1 MYNDTIKV
9 ANKIISDTDLL
20 DIFQRMDEE
29 IRKNQ
34 QICRQETMQN
44 EKYERD
50 YQHWTTKDFQGTFKC
65 TFDFYDDTNITVDN
79 YNTFITVFNNRLH
92 EVKDMWVRY
101 GYSYWIQNGCEQKMI
116 SQYINMTIYEYKMDI
131 EVNLSSDDKKMDD
144 VYQLIKEKILQA
156 PERYDRVIK
165 KKSSITNKIGFALG
179 MIPSLIVCTLLVFV
193 PIIRQIYGMTYV
205 LFPIAVVILAFMIG
219 NTVFGGKL
227 DFLYSTIVPE
237 KKYAGYDSTNHK
249 SIYKDDIDKF
259 VQTSE
264 IIIGKN
270 INNINHRKEIVELEK
285 KYSSYIPTELIAL
298 LVLSIIMILV
308 GKFI

>member
-9 ANKIISDTDLL
+9 ANKIISDTDLA

-29 IRKNQ
+29 LKENQ

-44 EKYERD
+44 EKYERK
-50 YQHWTTKDFQGTFKC
+50 YQHWTTKDFDGSFTC
-65 TFDFYDDTNITVDN
+65 TFNFYDDTNVTVDN
-79 YNTFITVFNNRLH
+79 YPVFITIFNNRLH

-101 GYSYWIQNGCEQKMI
+101 NCHYWIQNGNDQKMV
-116 SQYINMTIYEYKMDI
+116 SQHINMSIYEYKMDI

-144 VYQLIKEKILQA
+144 IYQLIKEKILHA

-179 MIPSLIVCTLLVFV
+179 MIPSLVICTLLVFV
-193 PIIRQIYGMTYV
+193 PAIKQIYGMTYV
-205 LFPIAVVILAFMIG
+205 LFPIATIILAFMIG

-227 DFLYSTIVPE
+227 DRLYSTIVPE
-237 KKYAGYDSTNHK
+237 KKYAGYDSTNYK
-249 SIYKDDIDKF
+249 SIYKDDIEKY
-259 VQTSE
+259 VETSE

-270 INNINHRKEIVELEK
+270 IDNIKNRKEIVELEK
-285 KYSSYIPTELIAL
+285 KYSSYIPKELIAL
-298 LVLSIIMILV
+298 LVLSIVMILV

>member
-9 ANKIISDTDLL
+9 ANKIISESALT
-20 DIFQRMDEE
+20 DIFQRMNDEIKE
-29 IRKNQ
+29 NE

-65 TFDFYDDTNITVDN
+65 TFNFYDDTNVTVDN
-79 YNTFITVFNNRLH
+79 YNAFITVFNNRLH

-101 GYSYWIQNGCEQKMI
+101 GYSYWIQNGRDQKMI
-116 SQYINMTIYEYKMDI
+116 SQHINMNIYEYKMDI

-144 VYQLIKEKILQA
+144 VYQLIKEKILNA

-165 KKSSITNKIGFALG
+165 KKNSITNKIGFALG
-179 MIPSLIVCTLLVFV
+179 MIPSLIICTLLVFV
-193 PIIRQIYGMTYV
+193 PSIRQIYGMTYI
-205 LFPIAVVILAFMIG
+205 LYPIAVVILAFMIG
-219 NTVFGGKL
+219 NTIFGGRL
-227 DFLYSTIVPE
+227 DRLYSTIVPE
-237 KKYAGYDSTNHK
+237 KKYDHYDTNAGK
-249 SIYKDDIDKF
+249 SVYKDDIDKF
-259 VQTSE
+259 VGTSE

-270 INNINHRKEIVELEK
+270 INNISHRKEIVSLEK

>member
-9 ANKIISDTDLL
+9 ANKIISDTDLA

-29 IRKNQ
+29 LKENQ

-44 EKYERD
+44 EKYERK
-50 YQHWTTKDFQGTFKC
+50 YQHWTTKDFDGSFTC
-65 TFDFYDDTNITVDN
+65 TFNFYDDTNVTVDN
-79 YNTFITVFNNRLH
+79 YPVFITIFNNRLH

-101 GYSYWIQNGCEQKMI
+101 NCHYWIQNGNDQKMV
-116 SQYINMTIYEYKMDI
+116 SQHINMSIYEYKMDI

-144 VYQLIKEKILQA
+144 IYQLIKEKILHA

-179 MIPSLIVCTLLVFV
+179 MIPSLVICTLLVFV
-193 PIIRQIYGMTYV
+193 PAIKQIYGMTYV
-205 LFPIAVVILAFMIG
+205 LFPIATIILAFMIG

-227 DFLYSTIVPE
+227 DRLYSTIVPE
-237 KKYAGYDSTNHK
+237 KKYAGYDSTNYK
-249 SIYKDDIDKF
+249 SIYKDDIEKF
-259 VQTSE
+259 VETSE

-270 INNINHRKEIVELEK
+270 IDNIKNRKEIAELEK
-285 KYSSYIPTELIAL
+285 KYSSYIPKELIAL
-298 LVLSIIMILV
+298 LVLSIVMILV

>member
-9 ANKIISDTDLL
+9 ANKIISDTDLA

-29 IRKNQ
+29 LKENQ

-44 EKYERD
+44 EKYERK
-50 YQHWTTKDFQGTFKC
+50 YQHWTTKDFDGSFTC
-65 TFDFYDDTNITVDN
+65 TFNFYDDTNVTVDN
-79 YNTFITVFNNRLH
+79 YPVFITIFNNRLH

-101 GYSYWIQNGCEQKMI
+101 NCHYWIQNGNDQKMV
-116 SQYINMTIYEYKMDI
+116 SQHINMSIYEYKMDI

-144 VYQLIKEKILQA
+144 IYQLIKEKILHA

-179 MIPSLIVCTLLVFV
+179 MIPSLVICTLLVFV
-193 PIIRQIYGMTYV
+193 PAIKQIYGMTYV
-205 LFPIAVVILAFMIG
+205 LFPIATIILAFMIG

-227 DFLYSTIVPE
+227 DHLYSTIVPE
-237 KKYAGYDSTNHK
+237 KKYAGYDSTNYK
-249 SIYKDDIDKF
+249 SIYKDDIEKF
-259 VQTSE
+259 VETSE

-270 INNINHRKEIVELEK
+270 IDNIKNRKEIAELEK
-285 KYSSYIPTELIAL
+285 KYSSYIPKELIAL
-298 LVLSIIMILV
+298 LVLSIVMILV

>member
-9 ANKIISDTDLL
+9 ANKIISDTDLA

-29 IRKNQ
+29 LKENQ

-44 EKYERD
+44 EKYERK
-50 YQHWTTKDFQGTFKC
+50 YQHWTTKDFDGSFTC
-65 TFDFYDDTNITVDN
+65 TFNFYDDTNVTVDN
-79 YNTFITVFNNRLH
+79 YPVFITIFNNRLH

-101 GYSYWIQNGCEQKMI
+101 NCHYWIQNGNDQKMV
-116 SQYINMTIYEYKMDI
+116 SQHINMSIYEYKMDI

-144 VYQLIKEKILQA
+144 IYQLIKEKILHA

-179 MIPSLIVCTLLVFV
+179 MIPSLVICTLLVFV
-193 PIIRQIYGMTYV
+193 PAIKQIYGMTYV
-205 LFPIAVVILAFMIG
+205 LFPIATIILAFMIG

-227 DFLYSTIVPE
+227 DHLYSTIVPE
-237 KKYAGYDSTNHK
+237 KKYAGYDSTNYK
-249 SIYKDDIDKF
+249 SIYKDDIEKF
-259 VQTSE
+259 VETSE

-270 INNINHRKEIVELEK
+270 IDNIKNRKEIVELEK
-285 KYSSYIPTELIAL
+285 KYSSYIPKELIAL
-298 LVLSIIMILV
+298 LVLSIVMILV

>member
-9 ANKIISDTDLL
+9 ANKIISDTDLA

-29 IRKNQ
+29 LKENQ

-44 EKYERD
+44 EKYERK
-50 YQHWTTKDFQGTFKC
+50 YQHWTTKDFDGSFTC
-65 TFDFYDDTNITVDN
+65 TFNFYDDTNVTVDN
-79 YNTFITVFNNRLH
+79 YPVFITIFNNRLH

-101 GYSYWIQNGCEQKMI
+101 NCHYWIQNGNDQKMV
-116 SQYINMTIYEYKMDI
+116 SQHINMSIYEYKMDI

-144 VYQLIKEKILQA
+144 IYQLIKEKILHA

-179 MIPSLIVCTLLVFV
+179 MIPSLVICTLLVFV
-193 PIIRQIYGMTYV
+193 PAIKQIYGMTYV
-205 LFPIAVVILAFMIG
+205 LFPIATIILAFMIG

-227 DFLYSTIVPE
+227 DHLYSTIVPE
-237 KKYAGYDSTNHK
+237 KKYTGYDSTNYK
-249 SIYKDDIDKF
+249 SIYKDDIEKF
-259 VQTSE
+259 VETSE

-270 INNINHRKEIVELEK
+270 IDNIKNRKEIAELEK
-285 KYSSYIPTELIAL
+285 KYSSYIPKELIAL
-298 LVLSIIMILV
+298 LVLSIVMILV

>member
-9 ANKIISDTDLL
+9 ANKIISDTDLA

-29 IRKNQ
+29 LKENQ

-44 EKYERD
+44 EKYERK
-50 YQHWTTKDFQGTFKC
+50 YQHWTTKDFDGSFTC
-65 TFDFYDDTNITVDN
+65 TFNFYDDTNVTVDN
-79 YNTFITVFNNRLH
+79 YPVFITIFNNRLH

-101 GYSYWIQNGCEQKMI
+101 NCHYWIQNGNDQKMV
-116 SQYINMTIYEYKMDI
+116 SQHINMSIYEYKMDI

-144 VYQLIKEKILQA
+144 IYQLIKEKILHA

-179 MIPSLIVCTLLVFV
+179 MIPSLVICTLLVFV
-193 PIIRQIYGMTYV
+193 PAIKQIYGITYV
-205 LFPIAVVILAFMIG
+205 LFPIATIILAFMIG

-227 DFLYSTIVPE
+227 DRLYSTIVPE
-237 KKYAGYDSTNHK
+237 KKYAGYDSTNYK
-249 SIYKDDIDKF
+249 SIYKDDIEKF
-259 VQTSE
+259 VETSE

-270 INNINHRKEIVELEK
+270 IDNIKNRKEIVELEK
-285 KYSSYIPTELIAL
+285 KYSSYIPKELIAL
-298 LVLSIIMILV
+298 LVLSIVMILV

>member
-9 ANKIISDTDLL
+9 VNKIISDTDLA

-29 IRKNQ
+29 LKENQ

-44 EKYERD
+44 EKYERK
-50 YQHWTTKDFQGTFKC
+50 YQHWTTKDFDGSFTC
-65 TFDFYDDTNITVDN
+65 TFNFYDDTNVTVDN
-79 YNTFITVFNNRLH
+79 YPVFITIFNNRLH

-101 GYSYWIQNGCEQKMI
+101 NCHYWIQNGNDQKMV
-116 SQYINMTIYEYKMDI
+116 SQHINMSIYEYKMDI

-144 VYQLIKEKILQA
+144 IYQLIKEKILHA

-179 MIPSLIVCTLLVFV
+179 MIPSLVICTLLVFV
-193 PIIRQIYGMTYV
+193 PAIKQIYGMTYV
-205 LFPIAVVILAFMIG
+205 LFPIATIILAFMIG

-227 DFLYSTIVPE
+227 DRLYSTIVPE
-237 KKYAGYDSTNHK
+237 KKYAGYDSTNYK
-249 SIYKDDIDKF
+249 SIYKDDIEKF
-259 VQTSE
+259 VETSE

-270 INNINHRKEIVELEK
+270 IDNIKNRKEIVELEK
-285 KYSSYIPTELIAL
+285 KYSSYIPKELIAL
-298 LVLSIIMILV
+298 LVLSIVMILV

>member
-9 ANKIISDTDLL
+9 ANKIISDTDLA

-29 IRKNQ
+29 LKENQ

-44 EKYERD
+44 EKYERE
-50 YQHWTTKDFQGTFKC
+50 YQHWTTKDFDGSFTC
-65 TFDFYDDTNITVDN
+65 TFNFYDDTNVTVDN
-79 YNTFITVFNNRLH
+79 YPAFITIFNNRLH

-101 GYSYWIQNGCEQKMI
+101 NCHYWIQNGNDQKMV
-116 SQYINMTIYEYKMDI
+116 SQHINMSIYEYKMDI

-144 VYQLIKEKILQA
+144 IYQLIKEKILHA

-179 MIPSLIVCTLLVFV
+179 MIPSLVICTLLVFV
-193 PIIRQIYGMTYV
+193 PAIRQIYGMTYV
-205 LFPIAVVILAFMIG
+205 LFPIATIILAFMIG

-227 DFLYSTIVPE
+227 DRLYSTIVPE
-237 KKYAGYDSTNHK
+237 KKYAGYDSTNYK
-249 SIYKDDIDKF
+249 SIYKDDIEKF
-259 VQTSE
+259 VETSE

-270 INNINHRKEIVELEK
+270 IDNIKNRKEIVELEK
-285 KYSSYIPTELIAL
+285 KYSSYIPKELIAL
-298 LVLSIIMILV
+298 LVLSIVMILV

>member
-9 ANKIISDTDLL
+9 ANKIISDTDLA

-29 IRKNQ
+29 LKENQ

-44 EKYERD
+44 EKYERE
-50 YQHWTTKDFQGTFKC
+50 YQHWTTKNFDGSFTC
-65 TFDFYDDTNITVDN
+65 TFNFYDDTNVTVDN
-79 YNTFITVFNNRLH
+79 YPAFITIFNNRLH

-101 GYSYWIQNGCEQKMI
+101 NCHYWIQNGNDQKMV
-116 SQYINMTIYEYKMDI
+116 SQHINMSIYEYKMNI

-144 VYQLIKEKILQA
+144 IYQLIKEKILHA

-179 MIPSLIVCTLLVFV
+179 MIPSLVICTLLVFV
-193 PIIRQIYGMTYV
+193 PAIRQIYGMTYV
-205 LFPIAVVILAFMIG
+205 LFPIATIILAFMIG

-227 DFLYSTIVPE
+227 DRLYSTIVPE
-237 KKYAGYDSTNHK
+237 KKYAGYDSTNYK
-249 SIYKDDIDKF
+249 SIYKDDIEKF
-259 VQTSE
+259 VETSE

-270 INNINHRKEIVELEK
+270 IGNIKNRKEIVELEK
-285 KYSSYIPTELIAL
+285 KYSSYIPKELIAL
-298 LVLSIIMILV
+298 LVLSIVMILV